1 MGYVPFT
8 LVQEIRFAF
17 EKQKFFSCSL
27 TFTYLNITMSNM
39 AQNNDPMVDSESERQ
54 LLETTLQTEDTD
66 IEDETTE
73 QLMNI
78 CSRETAGEIQINKK
92 VNSGDTEQFLDSQ
105 MSNFEEL
112 EIKKSL
118 STITDENLSM
128 NTEDLPNGQ
137 QLINTRAGD
146 EERLSL
152 QTELQS
158 QLQDVSKNLNTE
170 FFQGNK

>member
-1 MGYVPFT
+1 
-8 LVQEIRFAF
+8 
-17 EKQKFFSCSL
+17 
-27 TFTYLNITMSNM
+27 M
-39 AQNNDPMVDSESERQ
+39 AQNNDPMVDSDAERQ

-92 VNSGDTEQFLDSQ
+92 VNTGDTEQFLDSQ
-105 MSNFEEL
+105 MNNFEEL

-118 STITDENLSM
+118 STITDEVLSM

>member
-1 MGYVPFT
+1 
-8 LVQEIRFAF
+8 
-17 EKQKFFSCSL
+17 
-27 TFTYLNITMSNM
+27 M
-39 AQNNDPMVDSESERQ
+39 AQNNDPMVDSDAERQ

-92 VNSGDTEQFLDSQ
+92 VNTGDTEQFLDSQ
-105 MSNFEEL
+105 MTNFEEL

-158 QLQDVSKNLNTE
+158 QLQDVSKNLNSE

>member
-1 MGYVPFT
+1 
-8 LVQEIRFAF
+8 
-17 EKQKFFSCSL
+17 
-27 TFTYLNITMSNM
+27 M
-39 AQNNDPMVDSESERQ
+39 AQNNDPMVDSDAERQ
-54 LLETTLQTEDTD
+54 LLETALQAEDTD
-66 IEDETTE
+66 LEDETTE

-92 VNSGDTEQFLDSQ
+92 VNTGDTEQFLDSQ
-105 MSNFEEL
+105 MTNFEEL